1 MTETATGCIVFV
13 CVFSGAIVGMLLRR
27 VLPADH
33 LKDESK
39 DVVKLGMGLLATMT
53 ALVLGLLIAS
63 AKGQY
68 DAQRDGLDQISAKFI
83 LLDAGLAQYGA
94 EASRARDLVRQTVAS
109 AVSRIWPLD
118 APRTSSLTAADT
130 TAGGRAI
137 YDEVQQ
143 LSPKNDM
150 QRRIQSHAVQLLQ
163 DLGQTRWLLA
173 AQRESRSVPFPF
185 LVILVFWLA
194 VLFASFG
201 LLSQPNATVVGV
213 LVVCAFSVSGAV
225 FLVLELG
232 QPFEGLLQLSS
243 APMRQALAMIGQ

>member
-1 MTETATGCIVFV
+1 MTETATACIVFG
-13 CVFSGAIVGMLLRR
+13 CVFSGAVIGMLLRK
-27 VLPADH
+27 VLPAEH

-39 DVVKLGMGLLATMT
+39 DVMKLGMGLLATMT

-83 LLDAGLAQYGA
+83 LLDAGLAQYGP
-94 EASRARDLVRQTVAS
+94 ETSRARELVRQTVAS
-109 AVSRIWPLD
+109 AVNRIWPLD
-118 APRTSSLTAADT
+118 APGSSSLIAADMT
-130 TAGGRAI
+130 VNGRAL

-143 LSPKNDM
+143 LSPKSEM
-150 QRRIQSHAVQLLQ
+150 QRRIQSQALQLVQ

-201 LLSQPNATVVGV
+201 LLSSPNATVVGV

-232 QPFEGLLQLSS
+232 QPFQGLLQVSS
-243 APMRQALAMIGQ
+243 APMRQALGIIGH